1 MQTGYRN
8 ENEMI
13 KMIRLKQINNCDVT
27 ETDIRDSVDIY
38 GRNIVYLKGNR
49 NGKEGD
55 IH

>member
-1 MQTGYRN
+1 MGYRN

-38 GRNIVYLKGNR
+38 GRSIVYLKGNR
-49 NGKEGD
+49 NGKKGD
-55 IH
+55 VQ